1 MEKGL
6 STVSNP
12 LTETTAEKAAAHDI
26 AAPAL
31 AHRRELARRLS
42 GGIEVTLYWNADDNS
57 TSVEVS
63 QPATEE
69 ALRFSVP
76 PERALDAFYH
86 PFSHLAAEGE
96 RWIVGS

>member
-6 STVSNP
+6 STVSKP
-12 LTETTAEKAAAHDI
+12 LTETTAEKAALHDT
-26 AAPAL
+26 AAPSL

-42 GGIEVTLYWNADDNS
+42 GGIEDTLYWSPDNS

-69 ALRFSVP
+69 ALLFNVP
-76 PERALDAFYH
+76 RERALDAFYH
-86 PFSHLAAEGE
+86 PFSHLPAGGE
-96 RWIVGS
+96 RWNARS